1 MGSNQKF
8 FQLTLLLL
16 ISQIPTHLCY
26 KMSADEVQNVAS
38 EKVEAPVKKTTVA
51 KTKKSAGAK
60 KGTKA
65 EAKKMSYLEMV
76 ADAITTMKDRSGS
89 SRKAITRHILE
100 THKIDD
106 AKVIH
111 IRKAITHG
119 IEKGIL
125 KQARTS
131 GKGAGSFRVAKDEK
145 PKKVTK
151 PKKPVAKKVVKASSA
166 GASTVK
172 KNLQKKTVKKVAPK
186 KVAKKAGAKTQ
197 EKKTTKPAKKPSAAK
212 VEKSS
217 SKPAGA
223 SKKTKTK

>member
-8 FQLTLLLL
+8 NQLICILS
-16 ISQIPTHLCY
+16 ISQIQTYLVF

-51 KTKKSAGAK
+51 KAKKSTGAK

-76 ADAITTMKDRSGS
+76 TDAITTMKDRSGS

-100 THKIDD
+100 THKIDA

-111 IRKAITHG
+111 IRKAIAHG
-119 IEKGIL
+119 MEKGIL

-131 GKGAGSFRVAKDEK
+131 GKGAGSFRVAKEEK
-145 PKKVTK
+145 PKKATK

-172 KNLQKKTVKKVAPK
+172 KNLQKKTVKVAPK
-186 KVAKKAGAKTQ
+186 KVVKKAVAKTQ
-197 EKKTTKPAKKPSAAK
+197 EKTTKPTKKPSAAK
-212 VEKSS
+212 KDEKPSK
-217 SKPAGA
+217 KPAGA
-223 SKKTKTK
+223 AKTK